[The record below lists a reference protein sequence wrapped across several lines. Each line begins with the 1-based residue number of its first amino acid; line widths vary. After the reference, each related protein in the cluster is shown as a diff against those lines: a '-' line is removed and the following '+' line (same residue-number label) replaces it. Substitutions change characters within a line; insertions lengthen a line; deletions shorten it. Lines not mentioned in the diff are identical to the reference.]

1 MAQLSHASAITQQSA
16 AQQQGIPAS
25 WSKDLFVV
33 ADGKNKTLLRESY
46 GFYGQS
52 GKDLYMW
59 REEVQYAIAKGLI
72 SSIIEHDEAQN
83 SEEVQ
88 VG

>member
-1 MAQLSHASAITQQSA
+1 MAQQLCQASAITEQLVTKL
-16 AQQQGIPAS
+16 GIPPS

-46 GFYGQS
+46 GFYGQ
-52 GKDLYMW
+52 GGNDLYMW

-72 SSIIEHDEAQN
+72 SSINEHDD
-83 SEEVQ
+83 S
-88 VG
+88 